1 MKVRVLRRAGLRV
14 VASALLAPLMI
25 EFTCISVQ
33 AQSTPARG
41 GAARPQAQPKG
52 DAVDQGQLNL
62 QLRRQSG
69 MLQVIVEGA
78 GAAPEL
84 QQSSTGNA
92 WQGLLVTNGNPGL
105 RQGLQQF
112 SAPEAGIESISLS
125 GSGNRYQIEVRGL
138 LRMALPRPQV
148 SADGLNLVVSFPTTG
163 QAMSSTANFDL
174 SRPGRLPQPS
184 FAPPLQPRA
193 VAPPVG
199 DMAVGTM
206 MLANRS
212 VVNVKGPRISMN
224 IKSAPSK
231 HVLMQLAIM
240 GGYNLVYIESQ
251 DTAGQTRSS
260 SAMMA
265 GASAAGNQGR
275 IASDAAAASQTTF
288 ESRTLLETRP
298 SPPVTAYF
306 NNEDY
311 GTAFNSVVLAS
322 GLSARLQGRILFV
335 GPNVLSKTLSP
346 SLSKVYRLNQV
357 TPGSAADYLA
367 NLGASVTKTNTITT
381 SVSQGTS
388 QASAVSGAPASS
400 STSTATETLVEA
412 YGASTGP
419 LLGLQATTD
428 SRLGTITL
436 IGDSSLVIVAEQ
448 YLRQLDLRQ
457 RQVAVNVKILNIDL
471 ENDLGI
477 SNSFS
482 AKLGNTFIVSDGGAV
497 SVNFGNTAPA
507 KTTTSSPVSVGVGY
521 TQGQLLD
528 AISMAVTNRNGK
540 SLADPTLLV
549 MEGEEATVRATTSV
563 ITDISTTDN
572 ANNTTTSTT
581 TRSDAGLV
589 LKVKSEKIDDNGFVT
604 LNLSPEVSIPTAAG
618 TVSVGGVVT
627 QIFNITQ
634 RSLESG
640 RIRLRDGQTLVL
652 TGVIQESQ
660 LSTVTK
666 WPIVG
671 DLPFIGQF
679 FRGSASKRTKN
690 ELVIIV
696 TPRIIYDEVG
706 GRFGYGYLPAS
717 LDARQLINTP

>member
-1 MKVRVLRRAGLRV
+1 MKARVSRHIGLRV
-14 VASALLAPLMI
+14 VASALLAPWMVQV
-25 EFTCISVQ
+25 TCISVQ

-41 GAARPQAQPKG
+41 GPARPQAQSKAT
-52 DAVDQGQLNL
+52 AVAQGQLNM
-62 QLRRQSG
+62 QLRRKPG
-69 MLQVIVEGA
+69 MLQVVVEGA
-78 GAAPEL
+78 GSAPEL
-84 QQSSTGNA
+84 QQSASGNA
-92 WQGLLVTNGNPGL
+92 WQGLLVTNGNTVL

-125 GSGNRYQIEVRGL
+125 GSGNRYQIDVRGL
-138 LRMALPRPQV
+138 PRMALPRPQV
-148 SADGLNLVVSFPTTG
+148 SADGLNLIVSFPTTG

-184 FAPPLQPRA
+184 FAPPIQPRA

-206 MLANRS
+206 MLANTSFVRLS
-212 VVNVKGPRISMN
+212 GPKITMTLRN
-224 IKSAPSK
+224 APAK
-231 HVLMQLAIM
+231 DVLMSLARL
-240 GGYNLVYIESQ
+240 GNYGYVFVEDS
-251 DTAGQTRSS
+251 RSIS
-260 SAMMA
+260 
-265 GASAAGNQGR
+265 ASAA
-275 IASDAAAASQTTF
+275 AAGESAQAGSTTPGMSPAQTG
-288 ESRTLLETRP
+288 L
-298 SPPVTAYF
+298 PVSVSF
-306 NNEDY
+306 INEDY
-311 GTAFNSVVLAS
+311 SRAVNAVLMAS
-322 GLSARLQGRILFV
+322 GFAAKLEGRVLMV
-335 GPNVLSKTLSP
+335 GSTIFSKSFGP
-346 SLSKVYRLNQV
+346 KLSKVYRLNQV
-357 TPGSAADYLA
+357 APGSAADYLA
-367 NLGASVTKTNTITT
+367 NLGASVTKTNTSTT
-381 SVSQGTS
+381 VVSQGGS
-388 QASAVSGAPASS
+388 GSSAVSGAPASS
-400 STSTATETLVEA
+400 TNRTATETLVEA

-436 IGDSSLVIVAEQ
+436 IGDPFLVVVAEQ

-497 SVNFGNTAPA
+497 SVNFGNIAPA
-507 KTTTSSPVSVGVGY
+507 QTTESTPVSVGVGY
-521 TQGQLLD
+521 SQRQLLD

-549 MEGEEATVRATTSV
+549 MEGEEATVSATTSV

-581 TRSDAGLV
+581 SRSDAGLI
-589 LKVKSEKIDDNGFVT
+589 LNVKSEKIDDNGFVT
-604 LNLSPEVSIPTAAG
+604 LTLTPEVSIPTPAG
-618 TVSVGGVVT
+618 TVSVGGVKT

-660 LSTVTK
+660 ISTVTK
-666 WPIVG
+666 LPIVG

-679 FRGSASKRTKN
+679 FRGNSNSRTKN
-690 ELVIIV
+690 ELVIVV
-696 TPRIIYDEVG
+696 TPRIIDDETG
-706 GRFGYGYLPAS
+706 GLFGYGYRPAS
-717 LDARQLINTP
+717 MDARQVVTGSM

>member
-1 MKVRVLRRAGLRV
+1 MVPMKARVSRHAGLRV
-14 VASALLAPLMI
+14 VASALLAPWMVQA
-25 EFTCISVQ
+25 TCISVQ

-41 GAARPQAQPKG
+41 GPARPQAQPKAT
-52 DAVDQGQLNL
+52 AVALGQLNL
-62 QLRRQSG
+62 QLRRQPG
-69 MLQVIVEGA
+69 MLQVVVEGA
-78 GAAPEL
+78 GSAPEL
-84 QQSSTGNA
+84 QQSASGNA

-105 RQGLQQF
+105 RQGVQQF
-112 SAPEAGIESISLS
+112 SAPEAGIQSISLS
-125 GSGNRYQIEVRGL
+125 GSGNRYQIDVQGL
-138 LRMALPRPQV
+138 PRMALPRPQV
-148 SADGLNLVVSFPTTG
+148 SADGLNLIVSFPTTG

-174 SRPGRLPQPS
+174 NQPGRLPQPS

-206 MLANRS
+206 MLANTSFVRLSGPKITMTLRNAPAKDVLMSLARLGNYGYVFVEDSGSASAS
-212 VVNVKGPRISMN
+212 VALAAGGSSQAGSTTPGTSPAQTGLPVNVSFI
-224 IKSAPSK
+224 
-231 HVLMQLAIM
+231 
-240 GGYNLVYIESQ
+240 
-251 DTAGQTRSS
+251 
-260 SAMMA
+260 
-265 GASAAGNQGR
+265 
-275 IASDAAAASQTTF
+275 
-288 ESRTLLETRP
+288 
-298 SPPVTAYF
+298 
-306 NNEDY
+306 NEDY
-311 GTAFNSVVLAS
+311 SRAVNAVLMAS
-322 GLSARLQGRILFV
+322 GLAAKLEGRVLMV
-335 GPNVLSKTLSP
+335 GSNVFSKSFGP
-346 SLSKVYRLNQV
+346 RLSKVYRLNQV
-357 TPGSAADYLA
+357 APGSAADYLA

-388 QASAVSGAPASS
+388 ESSAVSGAPASS
-400 STSTATETLVEA
+400 TTQTATETMVEV

-436 IGDSSLVIVAEQ
+436 IGDPSLVVVAEQ

-457 RQVAVNVKILNIDL
+457 RQVAVNVKILSVDL

-497 SVNFGNTAPA
+497 SVNFGDTAPA
-507 KTTTSSPVSVGVGY
+507 TTTTSTPVSVGVGY
-521 TQGQLLD
+521 SQGQLLD

-549 MEGEEATVRATTSV
+549 MEGEEATVNATTSV

-572 ANNTTTSTT
+572 ANSTT
-581 TRSDAGLV
+581 TFTTSRSNAGLI

-604 LNLSPEVSIPTAAG
+604 LTLKPEVSIPTPAG
-618 TVSVGGVVT
+618 TVSVAGVAT
-627 QIFNITQ
+627 QIFDITQ

-679 FRGSASKRTKN
+679 FRKSTNNRTKN
-690 ELVIIV
+690 ELVIVV
-696 TPRIIYDEVG
+696 TPRIIDDEAG
-706 GRFGYGYLPAS
+706 GRFGYGYRPAS
-717 LDARQLINTP
+717 TDARRVVTGSM

>member
-1 MKVRVLRRAGLRV
+1 MVPMKARVSRHIGLRV
-14 VASALLAPLMI
+14 VASALLAPWMVQV
-25 EFTCISVQ
+25 TCISVQ

-41 GAARPQAQPKG
+41 GPARPQAQSKAT
-52 DAVDQGQLNL
+52 AVAQGQLNM
-62 QLRRQSG
+62 QLRRKPG
-69 MLQVIVEGA
+69 MLQVVVEGA
-78 GAAPEL
+78 GSAPEL
-84 QQSSTGNA
+84 QQSASGNA
-92 WQGLLVTNGNPGL
+92 WQGLLVTNGNTVL

-125 GSGNRYQIEVRGL
+125 GSGNRYQIDVRGL
-138 LRMALPRPQV
+138 PRMALPRPQV
-148 SADGLNLVVSFPTTG
+148 SADGLNLIVSFPTTG

-184 FAPPLQPRA
+184 FAPPIQPRA

-206 MLANRS
+206 MLANTSFVRLS
-212 VVNVKGPRISMN
+212 GPKITMTLRN
-224 IKSAPSK
+224 APAK
-231 HVLMQLAIM
+231 DVLMSLARL
-240 GGYNLVYIESQ
+240 GNYGYVFVEDS
-251 DTAGQTRSS
+251 RSIS
-260 SAMMA
+260 
-265 GASAAGNQGR
+265 ASAA
-275 IASDAAAASQTTF
+275 AAGESAQAGSTTPGMSPAQTG
-288 ESRTLLETRP
+288 L
-298 SPPVTAYF
+298 PVSVSF
-306 NNEDY
+306 INEDY
-311 GTAFNSVVLAS
+311 SRAVNAVLMAS
-322 GLSARLQGRILFV
+322 GFAAKLEGRVLMV
-335 GPNVLSKTLSP
+335 GSTIFSKSFGP
-346 SLSKVYRLNQV
+346 KLSKVYRLNQV
-357 TPGSAADYLA
+357 APGSAADYLA
-367 NLGASVTKTNTITT
+367 NLGASVTKTNTSTT
-381 SVSQGTS
+381 VVSQGGS
-388 QASAVSGAPASS
+388 GSSAVSGAPASS
-400 STSTATETLVEA
+400 TNRTATETLVEA

-436 IGDSSLVIVAEQ
+436 IGDPFLVVVAEQ

-497 SVNFGNTAPA
+497 SVNFGNIAPA
-507 KTTTSSPVSVGVGY
+507 QTTESTPVSVGVGY
-521 TQGQLLD
+521 SQRQLLD

-549 MEGEEATVRATTSV
+549 MEGEEATVSATTSV

-581 TRSDAGLV
+581 SRSDAGLI
-589 LKVKSEKIDDNGFVT
+589 LNVKSEKIDDNGFVT
-604 LNLSPEVSIPTAAG
+604 LTLTPEVSIPTPAG
-618 TVSVGGVVT
+618 TVSVGGVKT

-660 LSTVTK
+660 ISTVTK
-666 WPIVG
+666 LPIVG

-679 FRGSASKRTKN
+679 FRGNSNSRTKN
-690 ELVIIV
+690 ELVIVV
-696 TPRIIYDEVG
+696 TPRIIDDETG
-706 GRFGYGYLPAS
+706 GLFGYGYRPAS
-717 LDARQLINTP
+717 MDARQVVTGSM

>member
-1 MKVRVLRRAGLRV
+1 MKARVSRHIGLRV
-14 VASALLAPLMI
+14 VASALLAPWMVQV
-25 EFTCISVQ
+25 TCISVQ
-33 AQSTPARG
+33 AQSTPARRG
-41 GAARPQAQPKG
+41 PARPQAQSKAT
-52 DAVDQGQLNL
+52 AVAQGQLNM
-62 QLRRQSG
+62 QLRRKPG
-69 MLQVIVEGA
+69 MLQVVVEGA
-78 GAAPEL
+78 GSAPEL
-84 QQSSTGNA
+84 QQSASGNA
-92 WQGLLVTNGNPGL
+92 WQGLLVTNGNTVL

-125 GSGNRYQIEVRGL
+125 GSGNRYQIDVRGL
-138 LRMALPRPQV
+138 PRMALPRPQV
-148 SADGLNLVVSFPTTG
+148 SADGLNLIVSFPTTG

-184 FAPPLQPRA
+184 FAPPIQPRA

-206 MLANRS
+206 MLANTSFVRLS
-212 VVNVKGPRISMN
+212 GPKITMTLRN
-224 IKSAPSK
+224 APAK
-231 HVLMQLAIM
+231 DVLMSLARL
-240 GGYNLVYIESQ
+240 GNYGYVFVEDS
-251 DTAGQTRSS
+251 RSIS
-260 SAMMA
+260 
-265 GASAAGNQGR
+265 ASAA
-275 IASDAAAASQTTF
+275 AAGESAQAGSTTPGMSPAQTG
-288 ESRTLLETRP
+288 L
-298 SPPVTAYF
+298 PVSVSF
-306 NNEDY
+306 INEDY
-311 GTAFNSVVLAS
+311 SRAVNAVLMAS
-322 GLSARLQGRILFV
+322 GFAAKLEGRVLMV
-335 GPNVLSKTLSP
+335 GSTIFSKSFGP
-346 SLSKVYRLNQV
+346 KLSKVYRLNQV
-357 TPGSAADYLA
+357 APGSAADYLA
-367 NLGASVTKTNTITT
+367 NLGASVTKTNTSTT
-381 SVSQGTS
+381 VVSQGGS
-388 QASAVSGAPASS
+388 GSSAVSGAPASS
-400 STSTATETLVEA
+400 TNRTATETLVEA

-436 IGDSSLVIVAEQ
+436 IGDPFLVVVAEQ

-497 SVNFGNTAPA
+497 SVNFGNIAPA
-507 KTTTSSPVSVGVGY
+507 QTTESTPVSVGVGY
-521 TQGQLLD
+521 SQRQLLD

-549 MEGEEATVRATTSV
+549 MEGEEATVSATTSV

-581 TRSDAGLV
+581 SRSDAGLI
-589 LKVKSEKIDDNGFVT
+589 LNVKSEKIDDNGFVT
-604 LNLSPEVSIPTAAG
+604 LTLTPEVSIPTPAG
-618 TVSVGGVVT
+618 TVSVGGVKT

-660 LSTVTK
+660 ISTVTK
-666 WPIVG
+666 LPIVG

-679 FRGSASKRTKN
+679 FRGNSNSRTKN
-690 ELVIIV
+690 ELVIVV
-696 TPRIIYDEVG
+696 TPRIIDDETG
-706 GRFGYGYLPAS
+706 GLFGYGYRPAS
-717 LDARQLINTP
+717 MDARQVVTGSM